1 MLVNKVKSF
10 LGDMPTNCLVEVYNE
25 FAEEN
30 YYEMVIDLFCIDF
43 NELFL
48 DPNEAVKLTN
58 HKDFDDR
65 HRFAFFNGLGYLESF
80 NNVETSPIDTDALAL
95 WIVEKD
101 LFERFGI
108 EVEAEQCEKL
118 YR

>member
-10 LGDMPTNCLVEVYNE
+10 LEEMPTSDLVEVYNE

-30 YYEMVIDLFCIDF
+30 YYEVVIDLNCIDF
-43 NELFL
+43 NELFS
-48 DPNEAVKLTN
+48 DPNEAVQLTN

-80 NNVETSPIDTDALAL
+80 DNVETSPIDTDALAS
-95 WIVEKD
+95 WVVDKD

-108 EVEAEQCEKL
+108 EVEVE
-118 YR
+118 